1 MEGKPTEELL
11 KMDKIQL
18 IRLIEDLQHGVNR
31 LTALNDTLITRLP
44 YTEEN
49 WDLIMGNISPKQIAE
64 RELSELESSIQAKID
79 TLMSILQR
87 IKSE

>member
-18 IRLIEDLQHGVNR
+18 IRLIEDLQHGVIR

-49 WDLIMGNISPKQIAE
+49 SDLIMGNISPKQIAE
-64 RELSELESSIQAKID
+64 RELSELEVSIQAKID

-87 IKSE
+87 IKNE